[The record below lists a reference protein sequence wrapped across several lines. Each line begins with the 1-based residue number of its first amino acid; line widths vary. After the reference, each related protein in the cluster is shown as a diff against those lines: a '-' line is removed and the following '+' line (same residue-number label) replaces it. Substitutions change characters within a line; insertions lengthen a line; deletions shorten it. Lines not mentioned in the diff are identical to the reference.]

1 MSDLIALV
9 EIPDYPDKVL
19 TAKARR
25 PVYYVTSSS
34 KVRGRTDVPPTFL
47 NPDKYYFDK
56 AGVLHSKKT
65 NQPQLANPQLAGKPR
80 YWVVNF
86 QDIWNQNLA
95 KQQRAMMVDK
105 LKDVLRPHI
114 KALKPITTFPIEV
127 STILYDTEC
136 PVDISNR
143 GAVYTK
149 VVEDLLVKEG
159 IIPDD
164 SVRYV
169 NCSGR
174 TKFIPVANGQK
185 KMEIRITKSDDK
197 PF

>member
-1 MSDLIALV
+1 MTNLIALV
-9 EIPDYPDKVL
+9 TIPDYPDKVL

-25 PVYYVTSSS
+25 PVYYVTPAS
-34 KVRGRTDVPPTFL
+34 KVKGRTDVPPTFL
-47 NPDKYYFDK
+47 KGDKYYFNK
-56 AGVLHSKKT
+56 EGVLYSKRT
-65 NQPQLANPQLAGKPR
+65 GEPQLANPQLAGKPR

-105 LKDVLRPHI
+105 LKDILRPYI
-114 KALKPITTFPIEV
+114 KTLQPITTFPIEV
-127 STILYDTEC
+127 SLCLYDTEC

-174 TKFIPVANGQK
+174 TKFIPVAADKK
-185 KMEIRITKSDDK
+185 KMEIRITKSDNT
-197 PF
+197 F

>member
-1 MSDLIALV
+1 MSNLIALV
-9 EIPDYPDKVL
+9 TIPDYPDKVL

-25 PVYYVTSSS
+25 PVYYVLPTS
-34 KVRGRTDVPPTFL
+34 KVKGRSDVPPTFL
-47 NPDKYYFDK
+47 GDKYYFDK
-56 AGVLHSKKT
+56 AGVLYSKKT
-65 NQPQLANPQLAGKPR
+65 GEPQLANPQLAGKPR

-105 LKDVLRPHI
+105 LKDVLRPFI
-114 KALKPITTFPIEV
+114 KAVPPISAFPIEV
-127 STILYDTEC
+127 SVCLYDDQC

-174 TKFIPVANGQK
+174 TKFIPVDRSDR
-185 KMEIRITKSDDK
+185 KMEIRITKSDNE